1 MRRPIRNLNSSKP
14 NPPRFCD
21 VIIEGDT
28 VMLEVK
34 KDKKH
39 YETISWNDMQYQVN
53 QAIERSKE
61 K

>member
-1 MRRPIRNLNSSKP
+1 MNSSKP